1 MARSAQK
8 PSLTVAPIDQSVK
21 AVMKLLQNKQYDA
34 ARNQILALRAK
45 HPENAQIMAL
55 EGYTLHRLDR
65 VPEAIEAY
73 ECAREAG
80 WQTTELLVDLAR
92 CFNKAEKPVEALM
105 ALELV
110 LKEQPNH
117 SVALSAKGDAHNQ
130 LAEPLQARD
139 AYQAALKV
147 DPSNVRLY
155 IKSTNLMSLDDPE
168 VAVNVLTEY
177 IEKTELLPLDEA
189 VALATLGKLCLDK
202 GDDESA
208 FDYYHRANTL
218 MDASL
223 DPIGAEQENELVI
236 RQRFFTPEV
245 FNTLS
250 PFGLPDVP
258 QIVIMGMSRSG
269 KSLLESLFSGVKGVS
284 LTGESNLLFEYSQV
298 HQEAYADPVE
308 WLKQQTPKKVR
319 EMAEGY
325 VKKLGTD
332 SIKISTLPD
341 DLWNLGWLG
350 LWLPNVP
357 IIFCVRDLLDLG
369 VTGYFQQYKI
379 TTGTRPSYNLHA
391 LGKQIACFEKMM
403 DHWAQVLP
411 NPIYLVEYEELV
423 RNPKG
428 VMDNLLSGLGLQ
440 QEKTYED
447 ITSENAS
454 MVGAVGPI
462 KSVASAM
469 PLTDQFVGF
478 GQRFIDKLQPLVD
491 GYQSISEQFPRKATP
506 MVFSDALPDVLKTDK
521 PNVEDIAE
529 FSWTLPKALTAVDN
543 GGGLLREEKT
553 AELLTSKA
561 VGLVVFDPAG
571 DVIVPAALQQNSQL
585 QCVTQAALG
594 AGQPGT
600 LYACLDAQ
608 YNSTIEPLPE
618 AQLLGRLR
626 QSAMVLAK
634 LPINTFALDAIGGLE
649 SVDWLVLGA
658 QHNNLEILQHGQ
670 RCLSQALAIQVG
682 INFQS
687 VYHQQS
693 SVAELSSWAAQ
704 HGFRFYKLVQMQSG
718 SSMLPRADVV
728 YQPES
733 SELEQAAVLLVP
745 DENRLTTMSAVQL
758 MQLAFLLD
766 TVYHI
771 HDFSYS
777 LLQRIDAALA
787 ESYLKTRGYFT
798 RKRTGPDM
806 AQLQEVR
813 ETLWTGELVTTKKQI
828 AEWLQQYPYDMQLHR
843 LGAEHSSWS
852 GHLYQAVARLET
864 AINLAPD
871 ELSTHLTSVE
881 VLLRAGVWW
890 EAYALV
896 LQLLQRQPEN
906 SEVCRL
912 YWEALAMHPAAD
924 MNRVEQAIQQFVAT
938 PYNAHPQL
946 AARQYSVEGQLY
958 AANQQWE
965 QALVAHD
972 RALEVLQPIQG
983 PLYAEA
989 VMRKA
994 DSLYLAGKVDQSC
1007 ELLWQASSV
1016 HPFSPYS
1023 VQANQKFI
1031 TRLSE
1036 ATDPEL
1042 LKLVPIHA
1050 ETQRMWAGYRND
1062 KLQVAFGDFGLP
1074 YQGFE
1079 TLKMAGSRPTMH
1091 RLQIYGLEKDL
1102 PKNAR
1107 ALDIGCN
1114 HGFLL
1119 VGLAPQLSAGMGFD
1133 ISQSCVDVGNAVA
1146 KHMGYEHIQLSSQ
1159 PFDEF
1164 VCKEKFDLVI
1174 ACAVHRWI
1182 GVPLKEFGQK
1192 LLSYCKRGGI
1202 VLLESQGMRS
1212 TWQKEVDFDAK
1223 AATIAQVGFEVIR
1236 KGSLC
1241 DDGINYREFWV
1252 LRRTAK

>member
-8 PSLTVAPIDQSVK
+8 RSLTVAPIDQSVK
-21 AVMKLLQNKQYDA
+21 AVMKLLQNTQFDA
-34 ARNQILALRAK
+34 ARNQLLALRAK
-45 HPENAQIMAL
+45 HPENAQVMAL
-55 EGYTLHRLDR
+55 EGYTLHKLDR
-65 VPEAIEAY
+65 IPEAIEAY

-80 WQTTELLVDLAR
+80 WQTVELLVDLAR
-92 CFNKAEKPVEALM
+92 CFNKAEKPADALQ
-105 ALELV
+105 ALEQV

-117 SVALSAKGDAHNQ
+117 SVALSLKGDAHNQ
-130 LAEPLQARD
+130 LAEPLLARD
-139 AYQAALKV
+139 AYQAALKL

-155 IKSTNLMSLDDPE
+155 IKSTNLMSLDDPD
-168 VAVNVLTEY
+168 VAASVLTEY

-189 VALATLGKLCLDK
+189 LALATLGKLCLDK
-202 GDDESA
+202 GDDEGA
-208 FDYYHRANTL
+208 FDYYHRANSL

-223 DPIGAEQENELVI
+223 DPVGAEQENELVI

-245 FNTLS
+245 FKTLS
-250 PFGLPDVP
+250 PFGLPDIP

-284 LTGESNLLFEYSQV
+284 LTGESNFLFEYSQA

-319 EMAEGY
+319 ELAEGY
-325 VKKLGTD
+325 VEKLGTD

-357 IIFCVRDLLDLG
+357 IIFCVRDVLDLG
-369 VTGYFQQYKI
+369 VTGYFQQYKV

-403 DHWAQVLP
+403 EHWAQVLP

-440 QEKTYED
+440 QEKTYEE

-462 KSVASAM
+462 KSVATAM

-491 GYQSISEQFPRKATP
+491 GYQSIMEQFPRKAVP
-506 MVFSDALPDVLKTDK
+506 MAVSGALPAVLKTDK
-521 PNVEDIAE
+521 PNLAEIAE
-529 FSWTLPKALTAVDN
+529 FSWTLPKALTVVDN
-543 GGGLLREEKT
+543 GGSLLRDEKT
-553 AELLTSKA
+553 AELLVSKA

-571 DVIVPAALQQNSQL
+571 DLAVPTELQQNPQL
-585 QCVTQAALG
+585 QCVKQAALG

-618 AQLLGRLR
+618 AQLLGRQR

-649 SVDWLVLGA
+649 SVDWLVLSA
-658 QHNNLEILQHGQ
+658 QHNNVDILQHGQ

-682 INFQS
+682 INFQP

-693 SVAELSSWAAQ
+693 SIAELSSWAAQ
-704 HGFRFYKLVQMQSG
+704 NGFRFYKLVHMQSG

-728 YQPES
+728 YQPENT
-733 SELEQAAVLLVP
+733 ELDQAAILLVP
-745 DENRLTTMSAVQL
+745 DESRLAAMSTVQL
-758 MQLAFLLD
+758 IQLAFLLD

-771 HDFSYS
+771 HDFSYA
-777 LLQRIDAALA
+777 LLQRIDVALA
-787 ESYLKTRGYFT
+787 ESYLKARGYFT
-798 RKRTGPDM
+798 RKRTGPHYD
-806 AQLQEVR
+806 QLQEVR
-813 ETLWTGELVTTKKQI
+813 EALWSGELVATKKQI
-828 AEWLQQYPYDMQLHR
+828 NAWLQQYPYDVQLHR
-843 LGAEHSSWS
+843 LGAELSSWS
-852 GHLYQAVARLET
+852 GHVYKAIPRLET
-864 AINLAPD
+864 AIEIAPD
-871 ELSTHLTSVE
+871 ELTTHLTSVE

-890 EAYALV
+890 EAYALA
-896 LQLLQRQPEN
+896 LQLLERLPD
-906 SEVCRL
+906 SADVRRL
-912 YWEALAMHPAAD
+912 YWEALVMHP
-924 MNRVEQAIQQFVAT
+924 VPEQQHIEQAIAQLATT
-938 PYNAHPQL
+938 PYCIHPLL

-958 AANQQWE
+958 AANQQWDL
-965 QALVAHD
+965 AWAAHD
-972 RALEVLQPIQG
+972 RALKALQPTQG

-989 VMRKA
+989 LMRKA
-994 DSLYLAGKVDQSC
+994 DSLYLAGEVDQSC
-1007 ELLWQASSV
+1007 ELLWQASSI

-1042 LKLVPIHA
+1042 SKLVPIHA

-1146 KHMGYEHIQLSSQ
+1146 KHMGYDHIQLSSQ

-1182 GVPLKEFGQK
+1182 GVPLKEFGKK
-1192 LLSYCKRGGI
+1192 LLSYCKPGGI

-1212 TWQKEVDFDAK
+1212 TWQKEIDFDAK
-1223 AATIAQVGFEVIR
+1223 ATTIAQVGFEVIR